1 MSSGVKGLIAG
12 VAVLALLGGGV
23 AAMKLTE
30 PKNDSSGES
39 SVSSETEEKAIYSG
53 NADDIKSIEVT
64 NDNGGFTIKRTAAA
78 SGDTGSKFAVEG
90 LENIKTDD
98 SVLSNFAPNAASLD
112 AVTVIEENCSD
123 PARFGLAEPAATA
136 VITFDGES
144 KQTVTLLVGNDTPGG
159 YVYVKLKDSD
169 TVYSVTSSFVKS
181 YLYEKE
187 YFVSRT
193 VLEEPAEDESVIV
206 KTLKV
211 ERPDLEKPIIFEY
224 TGENESGGTTAT
236 HVMTSPVN
244 SYLDV
249 SKSVN
254 YTHGIFGLNAASVLS
269 VSPSEEELSFS
280 GIDTPSCTVTM
291 TLEDGSEY
299 VLKTGI
305 EYSSSEDTLPG
316 YIGYFEGTDIL
327 WKFNAEDVPWVTMKP
342 EDAMSMLVFGSYIY
356 DLKGLEINAGS
367 TSHKFD
373 FEGSDADSYKVKL
386 DGKEFDTERYKSFY
400 QALIK
405 APAEEICTSDEGI
418 GSLLVSCK
426 LTYNNGKP
434 AETIEFYE
442 AENRKVIIKKNG
454 ETCFKCRLSFVEK
467 ALLPNIANIS
477 GDTDFVTNW

>member
-1 MSSGVKGLIAG
+1 M
-12 VAVLALLGGGV
+12 
-23 AAMKLTE
+23 
-30 PKNDSSGES
+30 
-39 SVSSETEEKAIYSG
+39 
-53 NADDIKSIEVT
+53 
-64 NDNGGFTIKRTAAA
+64 
-78 SGDTGSKFAVEG
+78 
-90 LENIKTDD
+90 
-98 SVLSNFAPNAASLD
+98 
-112 AVTVIEENCSD
+112 
-123 PARFGLAEPAATA
+123 
-136 VITFDGES
+136 
-144 KQTVTLLVGNDTPGG
+144 
-159 YVYVKLKDSD
+159 
-169 TVYSVTSSFVKS
+169 
-181 YLYEKE
+181 
-187 YFVSRT
+187 
-193 VLEEPAEDESVIV
+193 IV

-291 TLEDGSEY
+291 TLEDGREY

-367 TSHKFD
+367 LSHKFD

-405 APAEEICTSDEGI
+405 APAEEICTSDQGI

-454 ETCFKCRLSFVEK
+454 ETCFKCRSSFVEK